1 MPNKILF
8 CATVDYHI
16 SSFHMPVLHWFK
28 QRGWEI
34 HIAAKGEL
42 ELPYADRKFDIPFER
57 SPFRWRNR
65 EAYRQVKRL
74 IEQQGYQIVHCH
86 TPVGGVLARLASRRA
101 RRQGTQVMYTAH
113 GFHFCRGAPL
123 INWLLYYPV
132 EKLLARSTDCL
143 ITINQE
149 DYRLAVRRRF
159 KAKRIEHVHGVGVSG
174 ERFYPALLEDKA
186 SLRERMSFD
195 WNDILLFY
203 AAEFNRNKNHQLLIH
218 ALARIRD
225 RAPQVR
231 LLLAGEG
238 ALLEACKSV
247 SVKLGVDRH
256 VHFLGYRNDI
266 PNLLHMSDIAVSGS
280 LREGLPV
287 QMMEAMA
294 CGLPVI
300 ATRNRG
306 HLELVCDGRNGYI
319 VPPQAAEQLA
329 ERIATLAASPD
340 LRESMGRE
348 SLQMFRKYEQKAV
361 LHELGLIYE
370 SHMHNLTEGED
381 RACQVL

>member
-16 SSFHMPVLHWFK
+16 SSFHLPVLQWFK

-42 ELPYADRKFDIPFER
+42 ELPYADRKFNIPFER

-65 EAYRQVKRL
+65 EAYREVKRL
-74 IEQQGYQIVHCH
+74 IERHGYQIVHCH

-101 RRQGTQVMYTAH
+101 RRQGTRVIYTAH

-123 INWLLYYPV
+123 INWMLYYPV

-174 ERFYPALLEDKA
+174 ERFYPALPEDKA
-186 SLRERMSFD
+186 SLRERTSFD
-195 WNDILLFY
+195 RNDILLFY

-218 ALARIRD
+218 ALARIRE

-238 ALLEACKSV
+238 ALLEACQSV

-256 VHFLGYRNDI
+256 VHFLGYRDDI
-266 PNLLHMSDIAVSGS
+266 PDLLRMSDIAVSGS

-306 HLELVCDGRNGYI
+306 HLELVCDGRNGYL
-319 VPPQAAEQLA
+319 VPPQAAEQFA

-361 LHELGLIYE
+361 LHELGEIYE

>member
-16 SSFHMPVLHWFK
+16 SSFHMPVLQWFK

-42 ELPYADRKFDIPFER
+42 ELPYADRKFNIPFER

-74 IEQQGYQIVHCH
+74 IEHHGYQIVHCH

-174 ERFYPALLEDKA
+174 ERFYPALPEDKA
-186 SLRERMSFD
+186 SLRERTSFD
-195 WNDILLFY
+195 RNDILLFY

-218 ALARIRD
+218 ALARIRE

-238 ALLEACKSV
+238 ALLEACQSV

-266 PNLLHMSDIAVSGS
+266 PDLLRMSDIAVSGS

>member
-42 ELPYADRKFDIPFER
+42 ELPYADRKFNIPFER

-86 TPVGGVLARLASRRA
+86 TPVGGVLVRLASRRA

-174 ERFYPALLEDKA
+174 ERFYPALPEDKA

-195 WNDILLFY
+195 RNDILLFY

-218 ALARIRD
+218 ALARIRE

>member
-16 SSFHMPVLHWFK
+16 SSFHMPVLQWFK

-42 ELPYADRKFDIPFER
+42 ELPYADRKFNIPFER

-74 IEQQGYQIVHCH
+74 IERHGYQIVHCH

-174 ERFYPALLEDKA
+174 ERFYPALPEDKA
-186 SLRERMSFD
+186 SLRERTSFD
-195 WNDILLFY
+195 RNDILLFY

-218 ALARIRD
+218 ALARIRE

-238 ALLEACKSV
+238 ALLEACQSV

-266 PNLLHMSDIAVSGS
+266 PDLLRMSDIAVSGS

-319 VPPQAAEQLA
+319 VPPQAAEQFA

>member
-16 SSFHMPVLHWFK
+16 SSFHLPVLQWFK

-42 ELPYADRKFDIPFER
+42 ELPYADRKFNIPFER

-65 EAYRQVKRL
+65 EAYREVKRL
-74 IEQQGYQIVHCH
+74 IERHGYQIVHCH
-86 TPVGGVLARLASRRA
+86 TPVGGVLARLVSRRA
-101 RRQGTQVMYTAH
+101 RRQGTRVIYTAH

-123 INWLLYYPV
+123 INWMLYYPV

-174 ERFYPALLEDKA
+174 ERFYPALPEDKA
-186 SLRERMSFD
+186 SLRERTSFD
-195 WNDILLFY
+195 RNDILLFY
-203 AAEFNRNKNHQLLIH
+203 AAEFNRNKNHQLLIQ
-218 ALARIRD
+218 ALARIRE

-238 ALLEACKSV
+238 ALLEACQSV

-256 VHFLGYRNDI
+256 VHFLGYRDDI
-266 PNLLHMSDIAVSGS
+266 PDLLRMSDIAVSGS

-306 HLELVCDGRNGYI
+306 HLELVCDGRNGYL

-361 LHELGLIYE
+361 LHELGQIYE

>member
-16 SSFHMPVLHWFK
+16 SSFHMPVLQWFK

-34 HIAAKGEL
+34 HIAAKGER
-42 ELPYADRKFDIPFER
+42 ELPYADRKFNIPFER

-74 IEQQGYQIVHCH
+74 IEHHGYQIVHCH

-123 INWLLYYPV
+123 INWMLYYPV

-159 KAKRIEHVHGVGVSG
+159 KAARIEHVHGVGVSG
-174 ERFYPALLEDKA
+174 ERFYPALPEYKA
-186 SLRERMSFD
+186 SLRELMSFD
-195 WNDILLFY
+195 RNDILLFY

-218 ALARIRD
+218 ALARIRE

-266 PNLLHMSDIAVSGS
+266 PDLLHMSDIAVSGS

-294 CGLPVI
+294 CGLPII

-319 VPPQAAEQLA
+319 VPPQAAGLFA
-329 ERIATLAASPD
+329 ERIATLADSPD

-370 SHMHNLTEGED
+370 SHMHTEGEGGS
-381 RACQVL
+381 CQVL

>member
-16 SSFHMPVLHWFK
+16 SSFHMPVLQWFK

-42 ELPYADRKFDIPFER
+42 ELPYADRKFNIPFER

-74 IEQQGYQIVHCH
+74 IERHGYQIVHCH

-123 INWLLYYPV
+123 INWMLYYPV

-174 ERFYPALLEDKA
+174 ERFYPALPEDKA
-186 SLRERMSFD
+186 SLRERTSFD
-195 WNDILLFY
+195 RNDILLFY

-218 ALARIRD
+218 ALARIRE

-238 ALLEACKSV
+238 ALLEACQSV

-266 PNLLHMSDIAVSGS
+266 PDLLRMSDIAVSGS

>member
-1 MPNKILF
+1 MSNKILF

-16 SSFHMPVLHWFK
+16 SSFHVPVLHWFK

-74 IEQQGYQIVHCH
+74 IEHHGYQIVHCH

-101 RRQGTQVMYTAH
+101 RRQGTQVIYTAH

-123 INWLLYYPV
+123 INWMLYYPV

-174 ERFYPALLEDKA
+174 ERFYPALPEYKA

-195 WNDILLFY
+195 RNDILLFY

-218 ALARIRD
+218 ALARIRE

-294 CGLPVI
+294 CGLPII

-306 HLELVCDGRNGYI
+306 HLELVCDGRNGYL
-319 VPPQAAEQLA
+319 VPPQAAEQFA

-370 SHMHNLTEGED
+370 SHMHNLTEGEE

>member
-16 SSFHMPVLHWFK
+16 SSFHLPVLQWFK

-42 ELPYADRKFDIPFER
+42 ELPYADRKFNIPFER

-65 EAYRQVKRL
+65 EAYREVKRL
-74 IEQQGYQIVHCH
+74 IERHGYQIVHCH

-101 RRQGTQVMYTAH
+101 RRQGTRVIYTAH

-123 INWLLYYPV
+123 INWMLYYPV

-174 ERFYPALLEDKA
+174 ERFYPALPEDKA
-186 SLRERMSFD
+186 SLRERTSFD
-195 WNDILLFY
+195 RNDILLFY

-218 ALARIRD
+218 ALARIRE

-238 ALLEACKSV
+238 ALLEACQSV

-256 VHFLGYRNDI
+256 VHFLGYRDDI
-266 PNLLHMSDIAVSGS
+266 PDLLRMSDIAVSGS

-306 HLELVCDGRNGYI
+306 HLELVCDGRNGYL
-319 VPPQAAEQLA
+319 VPPQAAEQFA

-348 SLQMFRKYEQKAV
+348 SLQMFRRYEQKAV
-361 LHELGLIYE
+361 LHELGEIYE

>member
-16 SSFHMPVLHWFK
+16 SSFHMPVLQWFK

-42 ELPYADRKFDIPFER
+42 ELPYADRKFNIPFER

-74 IEQQGYQIVHCH
+74 IEHHGYQIVHCH

-123 INWLLYYPV
+123 INWMLYYPV

-174 ERFYPALLEDKA
+174 ERFYPALPEDKA
-186 SLRERMSFD
+186 SLRERTSFD
-195 WNDILLFY
+195 RNDILLFY

-218 ALARIRD
+218 ALARIRE

-238 ALLEACKSV
+238 ALLEACQSV

-266 PNLLHMSDIAVSGS
+266 PDLLRMSDIAVSGS

-319 VPPQAAEQLA
+319 VPPQAAEQFA

-370 SHMHNLTEGED
+370 SHMHNLTEGEG

>member
-42 ELPYADRKFDIPFER
+42 ELPYADRKFNIPFER

-74 IEQQGYQIVHCH
+74 IEHHGYQIVHCH

-101 RRQGTQVMYTAH
+101 RRKGTQVMYTAH

-159 KAKRIEHVHGVGVSG
+159 KATRIEHVHGVGVSG
-174 ERFYPALLEDKA
+174 ERFYPALPEDKA

-195 WNDILLFY
+195 RNDILLFY
-203 AAEFNRNKNHQLLIH
+203 AAEFNRNKNHELLIH
-218 ALARIRD
+218 ALARIRE

-266 PNLLHMSDIAVSGS
+266 PNLLHVSDIAVSGS

-306 HLELVCDGRNGYI
+306 HLELVCDGRNGYL
-319 VPPQAAEQLA
+319 VPPQAAEQFA

-370 SHMHNLTEGED
+370 SHMHNLTEGEEK
-381 RACQVL
+381 ACQVL